1 MEEAPVPSADEL
13 RALLADIAGCHIP
26 YGMYG
31 PAKYP
36 PDGCPL
42 MDLPTEYLD
51 WFSQRG
57 WPKGKLGRLM
67 EQTLLIKNSGLD
79 ALFTPFRTA
88 NGGRRKYPTA
98 ANLRHAHKPTFPQA

>member
-1 MEEAPVPSADEL
+1 MQDAAIPSADDL
-13 RALLADIAGCHIP
+13 RALLAEIAAMHMP

-31 PAKYP
+31 PANYP
-36 PDGCPL
+36 PEGCPL

-51 WFSQRG
+51 WFWQRG

-79 ALFTPFRTA
+79 ALFEPFRRA
-88 NGGRRKYPTA
+88 QGGRRK
-98 ANLRHAHKPTFPQA
+98 FPRKK